1 MKININNILNSK
13 IILLVVGFILTGIV
27 GSFLNH
33 QFQREVWKRQAH
45 YEIAKRQLDQA
56 REVIEETLLHAS
68 KRFYAMQKV
77 FWSLESFNTEEAK
90 QRWEEYS
97 IIKDEWNIMVS
108 NYRSKIKIF
117 LDPKL
122 SYELLDRDDARNYK
136 NKESLHALFVVAHY
150 KLKELQNYNDSN
162 PQERRSK
169 ESIIKTRR
177 QIELEALNA
186 LSELGKYISNFSENC
201 YKIYLD
207 KYSYF
212 KQELLVDR

>member
-33 QFQREVWKRQAH
+33 QFQKEVWERQAH
-45 YEIAKRQLDQA
+45 YEIVKRQIDQA
-56 REVIEETLLHAS
+56 REAIEGILLHAG

-77 FWSLESFNTEEAK
+77 FWSLESFKIEEAK

-97 IIKDEWNIMVS
+97 TIRDEWSIMVN

-122 SYELLDRDDARNYK
+122 SYELLDKDDARSYK
-136 NKESLHALFVVAHY
+136 NKESLHALFVIAHY
-150 KLKELQNYNDSN
+150 NLKKLLNYSGSN
-162 PQERRSK
+162 SQERRS
-169 ESIIKTRR
+169 
-177 QIELEALNA
+177 IELEALNA
-186 LSELGKYISNFSENC
+186 LSELGKRIGNFSENC

-212 KQELLVDR
+212 EQKLVDG